1 MNDVEK
7 ALNIARK
14 AHEGQ
19 LDKAGCE
26 YINHHIHVAD
36 SANAEDEKNCCV
48 LA

>member
-19 LDKAGCE
+19 LDKAGCCRTP
-26 YINHHIHVAD
+26 N
-36 SANAEDEKNCCV
+36 
-48 LA
+48 